1 MGEARLTFLATLR
14 AGLRGAPP
22 DAIDDIITDYA
33 SHFEVGAVKGRSEE
47 DIAAALGD
55 PLALADE
62 LRVEMRI
69 DRWQAAP
76 SPGAAAKLIGAV
88 LGLGAINTILAFIML
103 PLICLIFFSF
113 AFADVL
119 MFIMGG
125 WFIIDGPSL
134 GWERPGSLLGGLG
147 LIFAAIT
154 LAALLALSAIALIG
168 GLARYARLHYRL
180 LPRPEHLKQGQ
191 STDNTP

>member
-22 DAIDDIITDYA
+22 EAVDDVIADYA

-47 DIAAALGD
+47 EIAAALGD

-69 DRWQAAP
+69 DRWKAAP
-76 SPGAAAKLIGAV
+76 SPSAAAKLIGAV
-88 LGLGAINTILAFIML
+88 LGLGAINLILAFIML
-103 PLICLIFFSF
+103 PLICLLFFSF
-113 AFADVL
+113 ALADVL
-119 MFIMGG
+119 MFIIGA
-125 WFIIDGPSL
+125 WFIIDGPGL
-134 GWERPGSLLGGLG
+134 GWERPASLLGGLG

-154 LAALLALSAIALIG
+154 LAALLALFAIALIN
-168 GLARYARLHYRL
+168 GLGRYARLHYRL
-180 LPRPEHLKQGQ
+180 LPQTGPLRAAHLKDD
-191 STDNTP
+191 T

>member
-22 DAIDDIITDYA
+22 DAVDDIVADYA

-47 DIAAALGD
+47 DIATALGD

-69 DRWQAAP
+69 GRWQAAP
-76 SPGAAAKLIGAV
+76 SPGAAARLIGAV

-103 PLICLIFFSF
+103 PLACLLFSLL
-113 AFADVL
+113 ALADVL
-119 MFIMGG
+119 LFFIGA
-125 WFIIDGPSL
+125 WFIIDGPGL

-147 LIFAAIT
+147 VILAGVT

-180 LPRPEHLKQGQ
+180 LPRAAQLK
-191 STDNTP
+191 DDTP